1 MLTLRPRCFLAL
13 SSDFLCRSLT
23 ARPCFPRSRSYY
35 EKLIWPLHS
44 MSVRLQVNTRAHL
57 RSSHPRY
64 HMSSSN
70 PSVMMLH
77 IISCLHNRTQPN
89 GDGRKIAVAEPRP
102 RPRAPITSQEARA
115 SPSTSLVLRFCRIIA
130 PVLLLPSPGSL
141 TSFLSV
147 VSRLSR
153 AVHRSL
159 RFSWRA
165 PHHRGYLTAGIQV
178 ENQRTCTDVRLR
190 LHSSLSGALQD
201 CTSVAG
207 GCLEAR
213 LPWARSSPSD
223 YRTRARAGTHGA
235 FTASRARRTWGRSL
249 QVIPRRILGETVK
262 RSPLQAQAVSLLS
275 AACAYATRATRTGR
289 RKSYRRC
296 RMPVRGVSPL
306 RWIAQEEDL
315 PGSGE
320 VNL

>member
-1 MLTLRPRCFLAL
+1 MPA
-13 SSDFLCRSLT
+13 
-23 ARPCFPRSRSYY
+23 
-35 EKLIWPLHS
+35 
-44 MSVRLQVNTRAHL
+44 
-57 RSSHPRY
+57 
-64 HMSSSN
+64 
-70 PSVMMLH
+70 
-77 IISCLHNRTQPN
+77 QPN

-130 PVLLLPSPGSL
+130 PVLLLPLPDSL

-147 VSRLSR
+147 IARLSR

-165 PHHRGYLTAGIQV
+165 PPHRGYLTAGIQAQN
-178 ENQRTCTDVRLR
+178 EWTCTDGKLQ
-190 LHSSLSGALQD
+190 LHSCLGGALQD

-213 LPWARSSPSD
+213 LPGARSSPSD
-223 YRTRARAGTHGA
+223 YRARARAGTRGA

-262 RSPLQAQAVSLLS
+262 RCSVQAQAVSLLS
-275 AACAYATRATRTGR
+275 AACTYATRASRTGR

-296 RMPVRGVSPL
+296 RMRVRGVSPL

-315 PGSGE
+315 LGSGE